1 MAGSSPAMTALR
13 IPSRHPLPQE
23 SGVRFSLRPPPL
35 ASTCF
40 GMALY
45 NLNFGDLGWRGR
57 LGIMLATILGL
68 AAISA
73 LILASV
79 GLFLI
84 LLPFAAAAVYI
95 GRWRLKKLMEREQA
109 RQRTTQPQTIET
121 DYRVINGE
129 TRR

>member
-1 MAGSSPAMTALR
+1 
-13 IPSRHPLPQE
+13 
-23 SGVRFSLRPPPL
+23 
-35 ASTCF
+35 
-40 GMALY
+40 MALY